1 MNGATPTNPD
11 APTVT
16 HLYFGTDWDP
26 ENRTSAHHVARWLA
40 ERAPVMYFECP
51 GMRAPRSTGR
61 DMGRIGRKVVAAFGP
76 PRRPSARVEV
86 RTLLQ
91 LPFHRVPYVAAFNR
105 WILLRSVRR
114 VVARVRRNGG
124 QIVSWFLSPHIGV
137 LAGQL
142 GEDLTVQYCVDDYAS
157 FPDVDSRA
165 ISAMD
170 EALSRAADLVFV
182 TSETMV
188 ARKQAIAKRVVLSP
202 HGVDVAH
209 FRKATEPGSR
219 LPEELRSITGPVIG
233 FFGLIENWIDLD
245 LVQALAD
252 RHPEWTFVMIGRLAV
267 PSAQVPVRRNI
278 LFLGARPYQRLPEYG
293 RRFDVSIIPYRLTQQ
308 VHHANPIKLREY
320 LAMEKP
326 IVSVPTP
333 EIEKFADLVRI
344 ASTVDEWEI
353 AIQDALSS
361 PDRLGGPAAMRAAA
375 EAMTWQARLT
385 RVDQI
390 VADALAGRA
399 FDPPP
404 VSR

>member
-1 MNGATPTNPD
+1 MPD
-11 APTVT
+11 VPAADPPSPKVT
-16 HLYFGTDWDP
+16 HLYFGTDWEP

-61 DMGRIGRKVVAAFGP
+61 DIRRIIAKLVAAVGP
-76 PRRPSARVEV
+76 PRRPSAGVEV

-91 LPFHRVPYVAAFNR
+91 LPFHRLPGIAAFNR

-114 VVARVRRNGG
+114 VVARVRRGGG

-137 LAGQL
+137 LAGRL
-142 GEDLTVQYCVDDYAS
+142 GEDLAVQYCVDDYAS
-157 FPDVDSRA
+157 FPGVDADA
-165 ISAMD
+165 IAAMD
-170 EALSRAADLVFV
+170 EALSRNADLVFV

-188 ARKQAIAKRVVLSP
+188 PRKQAVAKRVVLSP
-202 HGVDVAH
+202 HGVDVEH
-209 FRKATEPGSR
+209 FRKATDAGIP
-219 LPEELRSITGPVIG
+219 LPEEMRSLTGAVIG
-233 FFGLIENWIDLD
+233 FFGLIETWIDLD
-245 LVQALAD
+245 LVQTLAD
-252 RHPEWTFVMIGRLAV
+252 RHPEWTFVMIGRVAV
-267 PSAQVPVRRNI
+267 PAAQAPVRKNI
-278 LFLGARPYQRLPEYG
+278 LFLGARPYQQLPDYG
-293 RRFDVSIIPYRLTQQ
+293 RRFDVSIIPYRFTQQ

-333 EIEKFADLVRI
+333 EITKFADVVRI
-344 ASTVDEWEI
+344 ATTADEWEM
-353 AIQDALSS
+353 AIRDALAA
-361 PDRLGGPAAMRAAA
+361 PDPAGERAAMRAAA
-375 EAMTWQARLT
+375 DAMTWNARLT
-385 RVDQI
+385 RVDAI

>member
-1 MNGATPTNPD
+1 MNSRSPESPQ
-11 APTVT
+11 VT

-40 ERAPVMYFECP
+40 DRATVMYFECP

-61 DMGRIGRKVVAAFGP
+61 DIGRIGRKLFAAFGP

-91 LPFHRVPYVAAFNR
+91 LPFHRLPYVATFNR
-105 WILLRSVRR
+105 WILRRSVRR

-137 LAGQL
+137 LAGEL

-157 FPDVDSRA
+157 FPGVDSDA
-165 ISAMD
+165 IAAMD

-188 ARKQAIAKRVVLSP
+188 ARKQAVARRVVLSP
-202 HGVDVAH
+202 HGVDVEH
-209 FRKATEPGSR
+209 FRKATDSGIR
-219 LPEELRSITGPVIG
+219 LPEELRSLTGPVIG
-233 FFGLIENWIDLD
+233 FFGLIERWIDLD

-252 RHPEWTFVMIGRLAV
+252 RHPEWTFVMIGRVAV
-267 PSAQVPVRRNI
+267 PAAQVPVRRNI
-278 LFLGARPYQRLPEYG
+278 LFLGPRPYQQLPEFG
-293 RRFDVSIIPYRLTQQ
+293 RRFDVSIIPYRFTQQ

-333 EIEKFADLVRI
+333 EIEKFADVIRI
-344 ASTVDEWEI
+344 ATTANEWDI
-353 AIQDALSS
+353 AIQDALVA
-361 PDRLGGPAAMRAAA
+361 PDRLGRRAAMRAAA
-375 EAMTWQARLT
+375 DAMTWQARLT